1 MLLNTLIF
9 KWTRTDI
16 LTPTEK
22 LSLKIKWIMFAC
34 IMTATTGLLTAFILH
49 RVFCVPYAFSF
60 FSAFEYVIAYSN
72 MGYHVTGYLEFKN
85 KSIIAADVISDSV
98 YTNGDTP
105 EVKAITNGL
114 DDEMDGKRRSLR
126 IRKKGAGES
135 VQ

>member
-1 MLLNTLIF
+1 MVKIHLIPNFVSVAILCRYLYVYDPLKSIFLIF
-9 KWTRTDI
+9 
-16 LTPTEK
+16 
-22 LSLKIKWIMFAC
+22 S
-34 IMTATTGLLTAFILH
+34 
-49 RVFCVPYAFSF
+49 AFSF

-72 MGYHVTGYLEFKN
+72 MGYHVSGYLEFKN
-85 KSIIAADVISDSV
+85 KSIISADVISDSV

-105 EVKAITNGL
+105 KVKAITDGL

>member
-1 MLLNTLIF
+1 
-9 KWTRTDI
+9 
-16 LTPTEK
+16 
-22 LSLKIKWIMFAC
+22 
-34 IMTATTGLLTAFILH
+34 
-49 RVFCVPYAFSF
+49 
-60 FSAFEYVIAYSN
+60 
-72 MGYHVTGYLEFKN
+72 MGYHVSGYLEFKN

-114 DDEMDGKRRSLR
+114 DEEMDGKRRSLR